1 LLFRWIKGVNLGCF
15 YKWKIH
21 MTDTLLVVDDDL
33 GIQKQ
38 LKWSFTDFNVVFA
51 VDRSSAIAQ
60 LRRHEPKVVTLDLGL
75 PPDPA
80 NASEGLKTLEEII
93 ALAPR
98 TKVIVVTGNNDKVN
112 ALKAI
117 DLGAYDFY
125 QKPIDSDTIQILVD
139 RALNLA
145 KLEQENRQL
154 ANKRPTM
161 GRIIGNSDALQTVM
175 RKAEKI
181 ASTDISTLLLGESGT
196 GKEVFARSIHEHS
209 PRKDNPFVAIN
220 CASIPENLL
229 ESELFGHEKG
239 AFTGANKTTMGKI
252 ETAQGGTLFLDE
264 IGDMPLGLQAKML
277 RFLQERVIERVGG
290 RSEIPVDIRVV
301 CATHRDLQHMVEE
314 ETFREDLYYRIGEIP
329 IHIPPLRERD
339 QDIILL
345 AKTFLNLYREEF
357 NAKAKSFSDGAIK
370 AMLAHSWPGNIRE
383 LQNKLKSAVIMAEGT
398 VVQAEDLGLRV
409 PDSNQEMET
418 LNLREVREIAES
430 KAIRK
435 AYQSAEKNMSK
446 TAELLGVTR
455 PTLYSL
461 IDKYHLEDLKT
472 GL

>member
-1 LLFRWIKGVNLGCF
+1 
-15 YKWKIH
+15 
-21 MTDTLLVVDDDL
+21 MSDTILVVDDDL

-38 LKWSFTDFNVVFA
+38 LKWSLTDFNVVFA
-51 VDRSSAIAQ
+51 DDRSSAIAQ
-60 LRRHEPKVVTLDLGL
+60 LRRFEPKVVTLDLGL

-80 NASEGLKTLEEII
+80 NASEGLKTLEEIL
-93 ALAPR
+93 ALAPN
-98 TKVIVVTGNNDKVN
+98 TKVIVVTGNNDKEN

-117 DLGAYDFY
+117 DFGAYDFY
-125 QKPIDSDTIQILVD
+125 QKPIDSDTIKLLIN

-145 KLEQENRQL
+145 KLEDENRIL
-154 ANKRPTM
+154 AKTRPAM
-161 GRIIGNSDALQTVM
+161 GRIIGNSDAIQTVM

-181 ASTDISTLLLGESGT
+181 AGTDISTLLLGESGT
-196 GKEVFARSIHEHS
+196 GKEVFARTIHEHS
-209 PRKDNPFVAIN
+209 PRKDRPFVAIN

-229 ESELFGHEKG
+229 ESELFGYEKG
-239 AFTGANKTTMGKI
+239 AFTGANKTTIGKI

-264 IGDMPLGLQAKML
+264 IGDMPIGLQAKML

-290 RSEIPVDIRVV
+290 RNEIPVDIRVI
-301 CATHRDLQHMVEE
+301 CATHRDIQSMVGE
-314 ETFREDLYYRIGEIP
+314 ETFREDLFYRIGEIP
-329 IHIPPLRERD
+329 INIPPLRERE

-345 AKTFLNLYREEF
+345 ARTFLNQYREEF
-357 NAKAKSFSDGAIK
+357 NAKAKSFSDGAIR
-370 AMLAHSWPGNIRE
+370 AMLAHRWPGNIRE

-398 VVQAEDLGLRV
+398 VIQADDLGLLE
-409 PDSNQEMET
+409 PSEDFESEI
-418 LNLREVREIAES
+418 LNLREVREQAES

-435 AYQSAEKNMSK
+435 AYQRADKNMSK

-472 GL
+472 GV

>member
-1 LLFRWIKGVNLGCF
+1 
-15 YKWKIH
+15 
-21 MTDTLLVVDDDL
+21 MTDTILVVDDDL

-38 LKWSFTDFNVVFA
+38 LKWSFTDYNVVFA
-51 VDRSSAIAQ
+51 DDRTSAIAQ

-98 TKVIVVTGNNDKVN
+98 TKVIVVTGNNDKEN

-117 DLGAYDFY
+117 ELGAYDFY
-125 QKPIDSDTIQILVD
+125 QKPIDSDTIKLLVN
-139 RALNLA
+139 RAQNLA
-145 KLEQENRQL
+145 KLEDENRIL
-154 ANKRPTM
+154 AKTRPGM
-161 GRIIGNSDALQTVM
+161 GRIIGNSDAIQAVV
-175 RKAEKI
+175 RRAEKI
-181 ASTDISTLLLGESGT
+181 ANTDISTLLQGESGT
-196 GKEVFARSIHEHS
+196 GKEVFARSIHDHS
-209 PRKDNPFVAIN
+209 PRKDKPFVAIN

-229 ESELFGHEKG
+229 ESELFGYEKG
-239 AFTGANKTTMGKI
+239 AFTGANKTTLGKI

-290 RSEIPVDIRVV
+290 RNEIPVDIRVV
-301 CATHRDLQHMVEE
+301 CATHRDLQNMVAE

-329 IHIPPLRERD
+329 IMIPPLRDRD

-345 AKTFLNLYREEF
+345 ARTFLNQYREEF
-357 NAKAKSFSDGAIK
+357 NAKAKSFSDGAIN
-370 AMLAHSWPGNIRE
+370 AMLAHRWPGNIRE
-383 LQNKLKSAVIMAEGT
+383 LQNKLKAAVIMAEGSL
-398 VVQAEDLGLRV
+398 VHAEDLGLME
-409 PDSNQEMET
+409 PAQGAEPET
-418 LNLREVREIAES
+418 LNLREVREMAES
-430 KAIRK
+430 RAIRR
-435 AYQSAEKNMSK
+435 AYQTADKNMSK

-461 IDKYHLEDLKT
+461 IDKYHLEDVKT
-472 GL
+472 GA

>member
-1 LLFRWIKGVNLGCF
+1 
-15 YKWKIH
+15 
-21 MTDTLLVVDDDL
+21 MTDTILVVDDDL

-38 LKWSFTDFNVVFA
+38 LKWSFADYNVVFA
-51 VDRSSAIAQ
+51 DDRSAAIAQ
-60 LRRHEPKVVTLDLGL
+60 LRRYEPKVVTLDLGL

-80 NASEGLKTLEEII
+80 NASEGLKALKEII

-98 TKVIVVTGNNDKVN
+98 TKVIVVTGNNDKEN

-125 QKPIDSDTIQILVD
+125 QKPIDSDTIKLLVQ

-145 KLEQENRQL
+145 NLEHENRIL
-154 ANKRPTM
+154 SKARPAM
-161 GRIIGNSDALQTVM
+161 GRIIGNSEAIQAVM

-181 ASTDISTLLLGESGT
+181 AGTDISTLLQGESGT

-209 PRKDNPFVAIN
+209 PRKDKPFVAIN

-229 ESELFGHEKG
+229 ESELFGYEKG
-239 AFTGANKTTMGKI
+239 AFTGANKTTLGKI

-264 IGDMPLGLQAKML
+264 IGDMPIGLQAKML

-290 RSEIPVDIRVV
+290 RAEIPVDIRVI
-301 CATHRDLQHMVEE
+301 CATHRDLQQMVAE

-329 IHIPPLRERD
+329 IYIPPLRDRD

-345 AKTFLNLYREEF
+345 ARTFLNIYREEF
-357 NAKAKSFSDGAIK
+357 GAKAKSFSDDAIQ
-370 AMLAHSWPGNIRE
+370 AMLAHKWPGNIRE
-383 LQNKLKSAVIMAEGT
+383 MQNKLKSAVIMAEGSI
-398 VVQAEDLGLRV
+398 VQAEDLGLMTAKG
-409 PDSNQEMET
+409 DSEPET
-418 LNLREVREIAES
+418 LNLREVREQAES
-430 KAIRK
+430 RAIRR
-435 AYQSAEKNMSK
+435 AYQTAGKNMSR

-461 IDKYHLEDLKT
+461 IDKYHMEDVKT
-472 GL
+472 GM